1 MRFFWQGLLPDGDKT
16 MSSTG
21 NSAGTASNFQDF
33 FLGWFFFLGY
43 LNSNFWRQIL
53 TQKSVNKLLAVFSFS
68 KLSNWNLPSI
78 LTMHPHKHVYCRDGW
93 NIFLFFFN
101 FYTPLE
107 WTGNLFFSRVL
118 STRID
123 RCKRSM
129 ESGPLSQLFFNRDN
143 LANVG
148 TSERKLTGNAKIE
161 QQEECVSYFP
171 LFRDERRKKNSFD
184 RMLLASS
191 SLLLCIRS
199 LTTDKFPPL
208 AFPLPIV
215 A

>member
-1 MRFFWQGLLPDGDKT
+1 
-16 MSSTG
+16 
-21 NSAGTASNFQDF
+21 
-33 FLGWFFFLGY
+33 
-43 LNSNFWRQIL
+43 
-53 TQKSVNKLLAVFSFS
+53 
-68 KLSNWNLPSI
+68 
-78 LTMHPHKHVYCRDGW
+78 
-93 NIFLFFFN
+93 
-101 FYTPLE
+101 
-107 WTGNLFFSRVL
+107 
-118 STRID
+118 
-123 RCKRSM
+123 M

-208 AFPLPIV
+208 AFLLPIV